1 MVDSSRCEPPPSVS
15 RTRRWSAAPLPRSRE
30 PPPVR
35 DRGGVHVAREPGARR
50 RLFTPGPGSVDG
62 IPAIR
67 STSSVRPRVGDNAH
81 PVQDQMLTLKRSG
94 FRRNWPVFAGAQS
107 ADHRRSSNSR
117 TGLFT
122 TGPGMKARGC
132 KLLIWRALQDS
143 NLPASA
149 LRATAW
155 SRRSSAEPPSE
166 RRRTTSWFVARTRP
180 LCVPLPPPA
189 RKRRNSL
196 QPLID

>member
-1 MVDSSRCEPPPSVS
+1 MVG
-15 RTRRWSAAPLPRSRE
+15 RT
-30 PPPVR
+30 
-35 DRGGVHVAREPGARR
+35 
-50 RLFTPGPGSVDG
+50 DG
-62 IPAIR
+62 
-67 STSSVRPRVGDNAH
+67 
-81 PVQDQMLTLKRSG
+81 K
-94 FRRNWPVFAGAQS
+94 
-107 ADHRRSSNSR
+107 
-117 TGLFT
+117 
-122 TGPGMKARGC
+122 
-132 KLLIWRALQDS
+132 WRALHPSTGSGCPELVEGQDS